1 MDSKERAEYI
11 SLLQREVV
19 PALGCTEPIAVTLAV
34 ANARKALAAPVAR
47 VTAMMSANIYKN
59 GMGVGIPGT
68 GRTGLPLAAALG
80 IVTGDPS
87 RGLELLEGITPSDV
101 DAAQKLIDGGRV
113 EVGIA
118 PDVEKLYVKATV
130 TSTVGDVA
138 HCVICHEHSH
148 VGEIGRNGSIIYSDT
163 AKTNER
169 GAEQPPAH
177 TEAIDARDI
186 TVRGIYEFATT
197 APLEEIDF
205 MLETARMNSA
215 IAREGLQKE
224 YGLQVGRKMREQV
237 EAGLLSDDLLTKAMT
252 VTAAASD
259 ARMAGCTMPVMSNSG
274 SGNQGITATLPVV
287 VTAEVIKAPE
297 ERLARALVV
306 AHLVAIHI
314 KGYLGRL
321 SALCGCVVA
330 SSGAGC
336 GVAYLL
342 GGGYEEICAT
352 IKNMVGNVTGM
363 VCDGA
368 KVGCALKVS
377 SGVCSAL
384 QSAFLAKENICISS
398 NDGIIDDDIE
408 QTIRNL
414 GRVGCDGMRQTDDL
428 LLEIMT
434 TKCH

>member
-1 MDSKERAEYI
+1 MDIKERSVYI

-34 ANARKALAAPVAR
+34 ANARETLGAPVAR
-47 VTAMMSANIYKN
+47 VVAMMSANIYKN

-80 IVTGDPS
+80 VVTGNPQ
-87 RGLELLEGITPSDV
+87 RGLELLEGIGPNDV
-101 DAAQKLIDGGRV
+101 DSAQQLIDEGRV

-118 PDVEKLYVKATV
+118 PNVEKLYVKATV
-130 TSTVGDVA
+130 TSPTGDTA
-138 HCVICHEHSH
+138 YCIICHEHSH
-148 VGEIGRNGSIIYSDT
+148 VHEIGRNGTVVYCDIP
-163 AKTNER
+163 KTER
-169 GAEQPPAH
+169 QDSQQAASEMVS
-177 TEAIDARDI
+177 ARDI

-197 APLEEIDF
+197 APLSEIDF
-205 MLETARMNSA
+205 ILQTARMNSA
-215 IAREGLQKE
+215 IAQEGLRGA
-224 YGLQVGRKMREQV
+224 YGLQVGRKMHQQV

-274 SGNQGITATLPVV
+274 SGNQGITATMPVV
-287 VTAEVIKAPE
+287 VTAEAINASE
-297 ERLARALVV
+297 ESLARALTI

-336 GVAYLL
+336 GVAFLL
-342 GGGYEEICAT
+342 GGGYEAICAT

>member
-1 MDSKERAEYI
+1 MDSKERAVYV

-34 ANARKALAAPVAR
+34 ANARRALEAPVAR

-80 IVTGDPS
+80 VVTGDPG
-87 RGLELLEGITPSDV
+87 RGLELLEGITPSEV

-130 TSTVGDVA
+130 TSTAGDTA
-138 HCVICHEHSH
+138 HCIICHEHSH
-148 VGEIGRNGSIIYSDT
+148 VGEIGRNGSIIYSDGP
-163 AKTNER
+163 KSSER
-169 GAEQPPAH
+169 DAEQVSV
-177 TEAIDARDI
+177 EAIDARDV
-186 TVRGIYEFATT
+186 TVRGIYAFATT
-197 APLEEIDF
+197 APFAEIDF
-205 MLETARMNSA
+205 ILQTARMNSA

-224 YGLQVGRKMREQV
+224 YGLQVGRKMRKQV
-237 EAGLLSDDLLTKAMT
+237 EAGLLHDDLLTKAMT

-274 SGNQGITATLPVV
+274 SGNQGLTATLPVV
-287 VTAEVIKAPE
+287 VTAEVIKASE
-297 ERLARALVV
+297 ERLARALSI

-336 GVAYLL
+336 GVTYLL
-342 GGGYEEICAT
+342 GGGYDAICAT

-384 QSAFLAKENICISS
+384 QSAFLAKEDICISS